1 MANFYLDIKSD
12 FKPYTF
18 EEMLKPVAL
27 EDAYH
32 KQLEEEY
39 ALLDSQLS
47 SAMTPKDTKPLDPT
61 RGLLSTLEGSP
72 LDQDSYDI
80 IDLYKDDLQEASNSL
95 VRDGLNPYSRGV
107 FNNLRKRYSEEV
119 LPISAAYNN
128 RIAKATALQDLV
140 KKDPTFVA
148 EYNPMNYSL
157 SEYVNNPALD
167 HGRGF
172 SKKDLTDTVK
182 TFAESF
188 AKADTSLLSK
198 YGVKIPGHTMTS
210 YRKGFTPQEI
220 EEARQTY
227 YAGENSKNP
236 RIQALIEMVRNAVKT
251 TTADE
256 WQDGGRGKREAEE
269 AAWQGAYA
277 SLGGRTYDHY
287 VNPYDKPDSSRGG
300 KDKPIFDTAGPSYA
314 MNNDLVKAT
323 EEQMNKGQAFRSSV
337 EHLTDPVAGNVHR
350 ELFIGEST
358 QRLPVSPE
366 EKAITTLRDE
376 YWNSLGSSS
385 EGDILKS
392 GDFNRIK
399 YIKTLKDGLTTFKK
413 ELDNLSEK
421 DKQAILNSFSLEE
434 SISNLSEKN
443 KQGVRKSFDGSV
455 YKYDTKQILN
465 VKNQYLKQFGMS
477 EISGEVLDVLNKN
490 LKGNISDV
498 IDTVNRAYE
507 NLEYD
512 EEVGYYDQVLKDA
525 SKAFDDFISN
535 EEYKKFIEEVEGIK
549 ITEAD
554 GEFYVNGKLVGVPLP
569 KQGKTRSSVL
579 RNDESYKN
587 YLRQKSDNAK
597 KFIKEV
603 LVPLSETVD
612 NSENYVGSS
621 WGINSNATSHIQM
634 IPHLVRRSLDWGS
647 TKGEG
652 FSAFKDKRGKQL
664 TKQQAYNMARGV
676 QYIVNDDGELVLAED
691 SPVTEQNISQAQP
704 ADFNSTYPKLDLD
717 KNSISF
723 YPGLNQNEGIFMDI
737 DDFIYNIKNTSYYRI
752 LSQFVKNPKTNKY
765 VHYKYNSDGKL
776 EAFVLARNS
785 NGELERRNPKD
796 FADVFY
802 KIFEDENAKRV
813 KGETT
818 TKSNK

>member
-47 SAMTPKDTKPLDPT
+47 SAMTPKDIKPLDPT

-95 VRDGLNPYSRGV
+95 VKDGLNPYSRGV
-107 FNNLRKRYSEEV
+107 FNNLRKRYSEEI

-172 SKKDLTDTVK
+172 SKKDLTDIVK

-188 AKADTSLLSK
+188 AKADTSALAK
-198 YGVKIPGHTMTS
+198 YNVKIPGHTMTS

-220 EEARQTY
+220 EEARQVY
-227 YAGENSKNP
+227 YAGGDSKNP

-287 VNPYDKPDSSRGG
+287 VNPWDKPDSSRGG
-300 KDKPIFDTAGPSYA
+300 KDNPIFDTAGPSYA

-323 EEQMNKGQAFRSSV
+323 EEQMNKGQAFRTSV
-337 EHLTDPVAGNVHR
+337 EHLTDPVAGNIHR
-350 ELFIGEST
+350 DLYITQST
-358 QRLPVSPE
+358 QKLSSSPE
-366 EKAITTLRDE
+366 EESLLQVTMPWFKAE
-376 YWNSLGSSS
+376 YM
-385 EGDILKS
+385 KYKK
-392 GDFNRIK
+392 DFNRIS
-399 YIKTLKDGLTTFKK
+399 YIDNLKK
-413 ELDNLSEK
+413 ELISFKEKYDSLPESQKNEIMEEFQDPIKSKQGMSNSSYTRAFNSIFRKVVPELSEDALNLIMNEK
-421 DKQAILNSFSLEE
+421 D
-434 SISNLSEKN
+434 
-443 KQGVRKSFDGSV
+443 
-455 YKYDTKQILN
+455 
-465 VKNQYLKQFGMS
+465 
-477 EISGEVLDVLNKN
+477 LNKA
-490 LKGNISDV
+490 LDRVDKV
-498 IDTVNRAYE
+498 YE

-512 EEVGYYDQVLKDA
+512 EEVGYYDQVLEDA
-525 SKAFDDFISN
+525 SKALDDFISN
-535 EEYKKFIEEVEGIK
+535 EEYKKFIEEVGGIK

-569 KQGKTRSSVL
+569 KKGKTRSSVL
-579 RNDESYKN
+579 RNDDSYKN
-587 YLRQKSDNAK
+587 YLRQKADNAK

-621 WGINSNATSHIQM
+621 WGINSNATSHTQM

-652 FSAFKDKRGKQL
+652 FSPFTDKGGRQL
-664 TKQQAYNMARGV
+664 TKEQAYNMARGV
-676 QYIVNDDGELVLAED
+676 KYVDVDGELVLAED
-691 SPVTEQNISQAQP
+691 SPVTEQSISKAQP
-704 ADFNSTYPKLDLD
+704 TDFNSTYPKLDLD

-723 YPGLNQNEGIFMDI
+723 YPGLNQNEGIFMSI
-737 DDFIYNIKNTSYYRI
+737 DDFIHNINNQYYSSI
-752 LSQFVKNPKTNKY
+752 LGQFVKNPKTNKY
-765 VHYKYNSDGKL
+765 IHYKYNSNGNL
-776 EAFVLARNS
+776 EAYVVVRNS
-785 NGELERRNPKD
+785 KGEYESRNPKD
-796 FADVFY
+796 FSDVFY

>member
-107 FNNLRKRYSEEV
+107 FNNLRKRYSEEI

-188 AKADTSLLSK
+188 AKADTSALAK

-220 EEARQTY
+220 EEARQIY
-227 YAGENSKNP
+227 YAGGNSKNP

-287 VNPYDKPDSSRGG
+287 VNPWDKPDSSRGG
-300 KDKPIFDTAGPSYA
+300 KDNPIFDTEGPSYA

-323 EEQMNKGQAFRSSV
+323 EEQMNKGQAFRTSV
-337 EHLTDPVAGNVHR
+337 EHLTDPVAGNIHR
-350 ELFIGEST
+350 DLYITQST
-358 QRLPVSPE
+358 QKL
-366 EKAITTLRDE
+366 
-376 YWNSLGSSS
+376 SLSS
-385 EGDILKS
+385 EEESLLQVTMPGFKAEYMKYKK
-392 GDFNRIK
+392 DFNRIS
-399 YIKTLKDGLTTFKK
+399 YIDNLKK
-413 ELDNLSEK
+413 ELISFKEKYDSLPESQKNEIMEEFRDPIKSKQGLSNSSYTRAFNSSFRKVVPELSEDALNLIMNEK
-421 DKQAILNSFSLEE
+421 D
-434 SISNLSEKN
+434 
-443 KQGVRKSFDGSV
+443 
-455 YKYDTKQILN
+455 
-465 VKNQYLKQFGMS
+465 
-477 EISGEVLDVLNKN
+477 LNKA
-490 LKGNISDV
+490 LDR
-498 IDTVNRAYE
+498 VNKVYE

-525 SKAFDDFISN
+525 SKALDDFISN
-535 EEYKKFIEEVEGIK
+535 EEYKKFIEEVGGIK

-579 RNDESYKN
+579 RNDDSYKN

-621 WGINSNATSHIQM
+621 WGINSNATSHTQM

-652 FSAFKDKRGKQL
+652 FSPFTDKSGRQL
-664 TKQQAYNMARGV
+664 TKEQAYNMARGV
-676 QYIVNDDGELVLAED
+676 KYVDVDGELLLAEN
-691 SPVTEQNISQAQP
+691 SPVTEQSISKAQP

-723 YPGLNQNEGIFMDI
+723 YPGLNQNEGIFMGI
-737 DDFIYNIKNTSYYRI
+737 DDFIHNINNQYYSSI
-752 LSQFVKNPKTNKY
+752 LGQFVKNPKTNKY
-765 VHYKYNSDGKL
+765 IHYKYNSNGNL
-776 EAFVLARNS
+776 EAYVVVRNPK
-785 NGELERRNPKD
+785 GEYESRNPKD

>member
-47 SAMTPKDTKPLDPT
+47 SAMTPKDIKPLDPT

-107 FNNLRKRYSEEV
+107 FNNLRKRYSEEI

-128 RIAKATALQDLV
+128 RIAKATALQDLI

-188 AKADTSLLSK
+188 AKADTSALAK

-220 EEARQTY
+220 EEARQIY
-227 YAGENSKNP
+227 YAGGESKNP

-287 VNPYDKPDSSRGG
+287 VNPWDKPDSSRGG
-300 KDKPIFDTAGPSYA
+300 KDNPIFDTAGPSYA

-323 EEQMNKGQAFRSSV
+323 EEQMNKGQAFRTSV
-337 EHLTDPVAGNVHR
+337 EHLTDPVAGNIHR
-350 ELFIGEST
+350 DLYITQST
-358 QRLPVSPE
+358 QSLPVSPE
-366 EKAITTLRDE
+366 EKAVTTLRDK
-376 YWNSLGSSS
+376 NFGGLLSSN
-385 EGDILKS
+385 EDDILKS

-399 YIKTLKDGLTTFKK
+399 YIKTLKDELTAFKK

-421 DKQAILNSFSLEE
+421 DKQSVLNSFDLEE
-434 SISNLSEKN
+434 SIKGLSEKQ
-443 KQGVRKSFDGSV
+443 KRAVRKAGPV
-455 YKYDTKQILN
+455 NKYDTTQELN
-465 VKNQYLKQFGMS
+465 VKNQFLKQFGMS
-477 EISGEVLDVLNKN
+477 KISGEVLDVLNKK
-490 LKGNISDV
+490 LKNGNISEVLD
-498 IDTVNRAYE
+498 IVNKAYE
-507 NLEYD
+507 NLEYN

-525 SKAFDDFISN
+525 SKAFDDFVNN
-535 EEYKKFIEEVEGIK
+535 EEYKKFLEEVEGIK
-549 ITEAD
+549 ITEVD

-579 RNDESYKN
+579 RNDDSYKN
-587 YLRQKSDNAK
+587 YLRQKADNAK

-621 WGINSNATSHIQM
+621 WGINSNATSHTQM

-652 FSAFKDKRGKQL
+652 FSPFTDKSGRQL
-664 TKQQAYNMARGV
+664 TKEQAYNIARGV
-676 QYIVNDDGELVLAED
+676 KYVDVDGELVLAEN
-691 SPVTEQNISQAQP
+691 SPVTEQSISKAQP

-723 YPGLNQNEGIFMDI
+723 YPGLNQNEGIFMGI
-737 DDFIYNIKNTSYYRI
+737 DDFIHNINNQYYSSV
-752 LSQFVKNPKTNKY
+752 LGQFVKNPKTNKY
-765 VHYKYNSDGKL
+765 IHYKYNSNGNL
-776 EAFVLARNS
+776 EAYVVVRNS
-785 NGELERRNPKD
+785 KGEYESRNPKD

>member
-95 VRDGLNPYSRGV
+95 ARDGLNPYSRGV
-107 FNNLRKRYSEEV
+107 FNNLRKRYSEEI

-188 AKADTSLLSK
+188 AKADTSALAR

-220 EEARQTY
+220 EEARQIY
-227 YAGENSKNP
+227 YAGGNSKNP

-287 VNPYDKPDSSRGG
+287 ANPWDKPRSGEDGE
-300 KDKPIFDTAGPSYA
+300 KKTPSNLAYPT
-314 MNNDLVKAT
+314 NTTLSKAT
-323 EEQMNKGQAFRSSV
+323 EEEMTPGKVFRNTYEKYIDQTSFDDYRRSTFIADNYTMPV
-337 EHLTDPVAGNVHR
+337 STEIEKTLFGTEGLYDDVTLQNMPVKTRKKNLEDEIKRTESIAKLDKDAIEHLKKGLNSWYRIPPYNKWDIEGAIKDYYEGKGNPL
-350 ELFIGEST
+350 EDEDYENIAYYANNKLLDFKT
-358 QRLPVSPE
+358 QE
-366 EKAITTLRDE
+366 
-376 YWNSLGSSS
+376 GS
-385 EGDILKS
+385 K
-392 GDFNRIK
+392 NRV
-399 YIKTLKDGLTTFKK
+399 K
-413 ELDNLSEK
+413 ELKEGLVR
-421 DKQAILNSFSLEE
+421 LEE
-434 SISNLSEKN
+434 LSNMNFNLDTYNSIIEGIEDITAHEDYADFFNSIDFKVTVDE
-443 KQGVRKSFDGSV
+443 
-455 YKYDTKQILN
+455 
-465 VKNQYLKQFGMS
+465 
-477 EISGEVLDVLNKN
+477 
-490 LKGNISDV
+490 KGNISYNGNTIGIPVTDYMSEERKAEV
-498 IDTVNRAYE
+498 KAQQARLLLQEVNAMVS
-507 NLEYD
+507 
-512 EEVGYYDQVLKDA
+512 EVD
-525 SKAFDDFISN
+525 
-535 EEYKKFIEEVEGIK
+535 
-549 ITEAD
+549 
-554 GEFYVNGKLVGVPLP
+554 
-569 KQGKTRSSVL
+569 R
-579 RNDESYKN
+579 YKN
-587 YLRQKSDNAK
+587 YKESTWGFNANENLRKQVIPNI
-597 KFIKEV
+597 IK
-603 LVPLSETVD
+603 
-612 NSENYVGSS
+612 
-621 WGINSNATSHIQM
+621 
-634 IPHLVRRSLDWGS
+634 RSLDWGTGGS
-647 TKGEG
+647 SNVTV
-652 FSAFKDKRGKQL
+652 FKDEAGNTLSKEDAIGYLTGL
-664 TKQQAYNMARGV
+664 TKVKNTWVDNTGNEV
-676 QYIVNDDGELVLAED
+676 SINLAAID
-691 SPVTEQNISQAQP
+691 FNALDNISVEV
-704 ADFNSTYPKLDLD
+704 NLEKG
-717 KNSISF
+717 IVSF
-723 YPGLNQNEGIFMDI
+723 YPGADLTRKISMDLDTFVDNLDNE
-737 DDFIYNIKNTSYYRI
+737 YYTNTYS
-752 LSQFVKNPKTNKY
+752 KY
-765 VHYKYNSDGKL
+765 VRSEKGSFLNRVWENGRLVPFTKYI
-776 EAFVLARNS
+776 E
-785 NGELERRNPKD
+785 NGEE
-796 FADVFY
+796 
-802 KIFEDENAKRV
+802 KRV
-813 KGETT
+813 TPKNFAETIFSILDKDNSTKAKAETT
-818 TKSNK
+818 TRSKRD